1 LKNVD
6 RKTQENLPSSSGVQS
21 FDAPFGGRPD
31 LLIIAGEHSGDEHA
45 ARLIAALKARDPDRK
60 VACLGGVH
68 LQAAGAQLLYDL
80 TAVSIVGF
88 VEVVKH
94 YNFFKGLFL
103 QTLDWIERYQP
114 REICFVDYPGF
125 NLRLAEQLHR
135 RGLSRKGGGEIR
147 LSYYIGPQIWAWKA
161 KRRFKMARTLD
172 RLGVIFPFEVAC
184 YQDTN
189 LPVDFVGH
197 PFVRPDYE
205 LPFIHDADGPV
216 LLLPGSRTTAVGRIF
231 PILLES
237 FACAL
242 VRSPEL
248 TACVVY
254 PSQQILE
261 QLSAILQSYPDLRH
275 KIRFEANGQTA
286 LPARAVLMSSGTMSL
301 AVALS
306 GIPGAMAYRLN
317 PISYWMGRYLVKIPF
332 IGIANILLAR
342 ALHKE
347 FIQGAANPKRLC
359 EEILSASSPER
370 VDEAAAAAS
379 ELNRILR
386 PPSHA
391 DAVDWIG

>member
-1 LKNVD
+1 MQGNP
-6 RKTQENLPSSSGVQS
+6 TSSLSVQS
-21 FDAPFGGRPD
+21 FDAPSGGRPD

-45 ARLIAALKARDPDRK
+45 ARLVAGLKARHPDRK
-60 VACLGGVH
+60 VACLGGAH

-94 YNFFKGLFL
+94 YNFFKGLFH

-135 RGLSRKGGGEIR
+135 RGLSRKGGGDIR
-147 LSYYIGPQIWAWKA
+147 VSYYIGPQIWAWKA

-172 RLGVIFPFEVAC
+172 RLGVIFPFEVDC
-184 YQDTN
+184 YKDTD
-189 LPVDFVGH
+189 LPVGFVGH
-197 PFVRPDYE
+197 PFARRDYE
-205 LPFIHDADGPV
+205 QPFIHDAEAPV

-237 FACAL
+237 FARAL
-242 VRSPEL
+242 ERSPEL

-254 PSQQILE
+254 PSRQILD
-261 QLSAILQSYPDLRH
+261 QLRTILDLYPDLRD
-275 KIRFEANGQTA
+275 KIRFEANGQTG

-306 GIPGAMAYRLN
+306 GIPGAIAYRLN

-332 IGIANILLAR
+332 IGIANILLDR

-347 FIQGAANPKRLC
+347 FIQSAANPQRLS
-359 EEILSASSPER
+359 EEILSACSPGR
-370 VDEAAAAAS
+370 VEEAAAAAS

-391 DAVDWIG
+391 DAVDWIA